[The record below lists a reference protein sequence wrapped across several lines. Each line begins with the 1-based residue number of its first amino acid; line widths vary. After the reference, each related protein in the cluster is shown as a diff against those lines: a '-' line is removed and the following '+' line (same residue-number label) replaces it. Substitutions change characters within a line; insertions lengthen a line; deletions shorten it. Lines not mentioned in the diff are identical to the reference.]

1 VSVTVIVFGFFEQH
15 DTSLAKVTR
24 RAVELIG

>member
-1 VSVTVIVFGFFEQH
+1 VTVIVFGFFEQH